1 MPTDYKKIANTLERR
16 ATLIVE
22 MLEERAQRIVDAL
35 DEPPP
40 GTKEPDPQTIRDM
53 WNFSPFGD
61 RAPMVY
67 WTLHDLA
74 LEKLMGEMAAAQLPA
89 ADRVKAIRQIHQQA
103 EMAALTKAYPHRA
116 ELILL
121 GITTPERSV
130 QLAERAKRL
139 AEQDQDTEPQPQ
151 EAMTY

>member
-1 MPTDYKKIANTLERR
+1 MPTGEIDRIRNSQERR
-16 ATLIVE
+16 ATLICE
-22 MLEERAQRIVDAL
+22 MLEEEAQRVVDAL

-40 GTKEPDPQTIRDM
+40 GTKEPDAATVRAM

-67 WTLHDLA
+67 WGLHDLA
-74 LEKLMGEMAAAQLPA
+74 LEKLMGELAAANLPA
-89 ADRVKAIRQIHQQA
+89 ADRVKAIRTIHQQA

-130 QLAERAKRL
+130 QLAERAQRL
-139 AEQDQDTEPQPQ
+139 AEQDQEPAQVE
-151 EAMTY
+151 EAVY